1 MAQLKVNVITNR
13 SDNGSPELTQGVT
26 VPSGKTISGAG
37 NMNVVGNVTATNFV
51 GNGSALGQ
59 FASASKAYGIK
70 LILDPIPFRS

>member
-13 SDNGSPELTQGVT
+13 SDNGSPELTQGAT
-26 VPSGKTISGAG
+26 IPSGKTISGAG
-37 NMNVVGNVTATNFV
+37 DMNVVGTVTATSFV
-51 GNGSALGQ
+51 GDGSTLSK